1 MRKSV
6 FLMTKK
12 VEVED
17 RIGIVMASGLLA
29 ISLLIFSSL
38 VSSASLDTPQF
49 ISLLAFAT
57 SIPMLATAIALTQ
70 FELSYRCYSE
80 NSTTIGNTII
90 VFGFL
95 ATILGVFADIWHL
108 SWIASLLFIVVSL
121 TMTIITINYV
131 SNPDFKYQE
140 KGDIREG

>member
-1 MRKSV
+1 
-6 FLMTKK
+6 MTKK